1 MNTAL
6 RAVLSVVMLIG
17 FYVLGLVQLVV
28 AGLLLYEIWT
38 HLHGAGAVKL
48 SWIVIAAF
56 GAVAVGLWK
65 AMRVKPEPPEGLIIT
80 PQQAPDLWRL
90 VADMA
95 REAGTRAPDEIRL
108 VAEVNAAVS
117 EDSKLLGLVAGT
129 RRLYLGVPLLQAF
142 TVDQLRSVI
151 AHELGHYSG
160 SHTRLAGITYR
171 GRAAL
176 GETLSRVGRWNVAG
190 WVFKGY
196 GRLFLLV
203 SNGVA
208 RRQELEADEV
218 SVRVAGA
225 AAATSALRE
234 IPVVAAAWGF
244 YFNHYISYG
253 WERGVAPDDVF
264 GGFRHLYAARTEEL
278 ARLRDEEPDTE
289 TSRWDTHPAIG
300 ERIAAMNA
308 MPPVSH
314 PVDDRPADV
323 LLPHSDQAWLALQR
337 EVVAFGDREV
347 LPWPQFT
354 AAATTRMVQN
364 RADRVFRSAARLAGV
379 SEAGLADVL
388 GLVAAGRL
396 GELAAEFFPQA
407 TREEAAVR
415 FAGIMDDL
423 ITLAALRSGVAF
435 WWHSWSEP
443 VRLVDASGQRLD
455 YTGLAELA
463 VAPETLDEARARLA
477 EAGVKVEAA
486 QVIEARATANG
497 AGVIGAIANVKVD
510 EREHDL
516 ILLSRGFVFVP
527 APKGGDKGEE
537 RIGRMLSANDPAELA
552 KIYRFVPFEE
562 VRGAKIV
569 KAVPISAELTM
580 HDGSGLKLQER
591 WGSDVIGESRD
602 TLAAVL
608 NRINERNEG

>member
-1 MNTAL
+1 M

-17 FYVLGLVQLVV
+17 FYVLGLLQLAA
-28 AGLLLYEIWT
+28 AGFLLYEIWT
-38 HLHGAGAVKL
+38 HIHGAGAVKL

-65 AMRVKPEPPEGLIIT
+65 AMRVKPDEPEGLIIT

-117 EDSKLLGLVAGT
+117 EDSKLLGLIAGT
-129 RRLYLGVPLLQAF
+129 RRLYLGVPLLQTF

-171 GRAAL
+171 GRLAL
-176 GETLSRVGRWNVAG
+176 RETLSRVGKFNVAG

-225 AAATSALRE
+225 AAATSAMRE
-234 IPVVAAAWGF
+234 IPVVSAAWGF
-244 YFNHYISYG
+244 YFNNYISYG

-264 GGFRHLYAARTEEL
+264 GGFRHLFAARPDEL

-308 MPPVSH
+308 MPPVNH

-337 EVVAFGDREV
+337 EVVDFGDREV
-347 LPWPQFT
+347 LPWAQFT
-354 AAATTRMVQN
+354 AAATTRVVQN
-364 RADRVFRSAARLAGV
+364 RADRVFRSAARLAAV
-379 SEAGLADVL
+379 PEAGLAEVL
-388 GLVAAGRL
+388 DLVAAGRL

-407 TREEAAVR
+407 TRKEAAAK

-423 ITLAALRSGVAF
+423 ITLAALRSGVAY
-435 WWHSWSEP
+435 WKHSWSEP
-443 VRLVDASGQRLD
+443 VSLVDRGGAALD
-455 YTGLAELA
+455 YAEIAKLA
-463 VAPETLDEARARLA
+463 VNAETLDDARVRLKQ
-477 EAGVKVEAA
+477 AGIEVEAA
-486 QVIEARATANG
+486 KVVEAKATANG
-497 AGVIGAIANVKVD
+497 AGVIGAISNVKVD
-510 EREHDL
+510 EQEHDL
-516 ILLSRGFVFVP
+516 ILLSRGFLFVP

-537 RIGRMLSANDPAELA
+537 RIGRLLSANDPAELA
-552 KIYRFVPFEE
+552 RIYRFVPFEE
-562 VRGAKIV
+562 VASTKIV
-569 KAVPISAELTM
+569 KAVPINAELTL
-580 HDGSGLKLQER
+580 HDGSTVKVQER

-602 TLAAVL
+602 TLEGVL